1 MHAVQVNE
9 NTASRLR
16 IGNVVE
22 DHRHHDLQPLGDSV
36 CDRHAHKRTTNR
48 CFLPREEP
56 TLINFERGL
65 WWSHRIFTSGALDD
79 LPAN

>member
-16 IGNVVE
+16 IGNVVG
-22 DHRHHDLQPLGDSV
+22 DHHHDDLQPLGDSIR
-36 CDRHAHKRTTNR
+36 DRHAHKQTINR
-48 CFLPREEP
+48 CFLLREEP

-65 WWSHRIFTSGALDD
+65 GWSH
-79 LPAN
+79 